1 MAEAMMMT
9 IFTQNAGHHPIAST
23 RMAIAS
29 KNRQKQNFM
38 GLTSYPESCSD

>member
-1 MAEAMMMT
+1 MAEAMMMA
-9 IFTQNAGHHPIAST
+9 IFTQDAGHHPIAST

-38 GLTSYPESCSD
+38 GITSYLESSSD

>member
-1 MAEAMMMT
+1 MAEATMMM

-29 KNRQKQNFM
+29 KKRQKQNFM
-38 GLTSYPESCSD
+38 GITSYLESHSD